1 MTLSSA
7 RRRGRAIALLSL
19 SLLRECTPL
28 SAHPSTRA
36 ASSSSYSASVVFPPP
51 PSHSS
56 DYSDLSQDGRHVTI
70 VTTAA
75 LPWMT
80 GTSINPLLRA
90 AHLSRRGVEVCLC
103 LPWLQPDDQHN
114 IFRGDQ
120 CFAHPDEQEVVV
132 RQWLAGTC
140 SAAATVATAHDGDSL
155 SDSDASVVDDGCA
168 TFDISWCTFLA
179 HSSEFLRV
187 ELGRR
192 SCS

>member
-1 MTLSSA
+1 M
-7 RRRGRAIALLSL
+7 GPAIALLSL
-19 SLLRECTPL
+19 SLLRGCTSL
-28 SAHPSTRA
+28 SAPPSARA
-36 ASSSSYSASVVFPPP
+36 SPSSSSSAATSFFPPP
-51 PSHSS
+51 SSHGAG

-103 LPWLQPDDQHN
+103 LPWLQPDDQHT

-120 CFAHPDEQEVVV
+120 RFAHPDEQEVVV
-132 RQWLAGTC
+132 RQWLEGTC
-140 SAAATVATAHDGDSL
+140 SAAASNTARDGTILSDGDS
-155 SDSDASVVDDGCA
+155 SAADDGCA

-179 HSSEFLRV
+179 W
-187 ELGRR
+187 
-192 SCS
+192 